1 MTQFNS
7 AAEFHEF
14 KKYIPLIRKAML
26 TVKLGEQKK
35 FAYFKEYSYAEHKQP
50 CVLVDFTPQ
59 CLTELKTKGIK
70 PTAEGT
76 VGLTMADELLFA
88 PETGTL
94 PADTVQKFFNKIGGI
109 KSVVVKQP
117 ATGGSPG
124 PTTATG
130 TPPSTPPTTTTT
142 TTTTPM
148 KVAATTVPPL
158 PQPPGT
164 GATSTAPTVT
174 RPVARAPLAK
184 PDLVRPKQ
192 PHAIPLPVNA
202 GEQQQLVDQYID
214 ALTKAQLPVD
224 PANKKALLDEA
235 RKLWKENKYPGA
247 MMVLN
252 ALTRDVAY
260 PGVDEWALEGPSR
273 KYEAELLTEKF
284 VALLNLL
291 QLKRKKP
298 TDWKTEEAA
307 IIGLLGKPPGISQG
321 IREGLIAADPARV
334 KKVFD
339 EWAPLVAKRDEL
351 ATKLRKAWIDDQ
363 KSRFKAQ
370 TKGNKNH
377 PNVKVAGAYGTDAM
391 LELAQMA
398 EVQAIQYKK
407 IPANAA
413 DPVAQGDW
421 HTKLDVCELAAI
433 YGYSTADYTPVAQV
447 LRDSPKGTDA
457 EKAALEANKKKF
469 GDYIKAAE
477 SGLAKLPAYTGG
489 AVVRCTKSLW
499 QNTIDA
505 ITRTGEHVEKS
516 FMSAGK
522 KQVAGF
528 GDIVWEI
535 DQVTTGK
542 DISLFSLNQTE
553 GEVLFPPGSKFR
565 FVSAEVTGD
574 DGEVAKV
581 SDHTQFGAHVSPTTK
596 VAKIWWVQA

>member
-7 AAEFHEF
+7 DAEFREF

-35 FAYFKEYSYAEHKQP
+35 FAYFTEYAYAENKQP

-59 CLTELKTKGIK
+59 CLNELKSKGIK
-70 PTAEGT
+70 PTSEGT

-94 PADTVQKFFNKIGGI
+94 PAETVQKFFNKIGGI
-109 KSVVVKQP
+109 KTVIVKQP
-117 ATGGSPG
+117 ARGGSPA
-124 PTTATG
+124 TSTASG
-130 TPPSTPPTTTTT
+130 TAPSMPPTN
-142 TTTTPM
+142 
-148 KVAATTVPPL
+148 VAAAVPPL
-158 PQPPGT
+158 PQAPNSPQAPAPG
-164 GATSTAPTVT
+164 GATGTAPTVA
-174 RPVARAPLAK
+174 RPASTVPQAK
-184 PDLVRPKQ
+184 PVLTRPKQ
-192 PHAIPLPVNA
+192 APHAIPLPVNA

-214 ALTKAQLPVD
+214 SLAKAQLPVD
-224 PANKKALLDEA
+224 PAHKTALLDEA
-235 RKLWKENKYPGA
+235 RKLWNQNNYAAA

-252 ALTRDVAY
+252 ALTRDVKY
-260 PGVDEWALEGPSR
+260 PGVDEWALDGPSR
-273 KYEAELLTEKF
+273 KYEAEMLTEKF
-284 VALLNLL
+284 IALLNLL
-291 QLKRKKP
+291 QQKRKKP
-298 TDWKTEEAA
+298 TDWKAEETA
-307 IIGLLGKPPGISQG
+307 IVGLLGKPPGISQG

-334 KKVFD
+334 KKSFD
-339 EWAPLVAKRDEL
+339 EWAPLVAKREEL
-351 ATKLRKAWIDDQ
+351 AKKLRKAWIDDQ

-377 PNVKVAGAYGTDAM
+377 LNVKVAGAYGTDAI

-447 LRDSPKGTDA
+447 LRDSPKDTDA

-469 GDYIKAAE
+469 GEYIKAAE
-477 SGLAKLPAYTGG
+477 SGLAKLPAYNGG
-489 AVVRCTKSLW
+489 PVVRCTKSLW
-499 QNTIDA
+499 PDTIDA
-505 ITRTGEHVEKS
+505 INKTGEHVEKS

-542 DISLFSLNQTE
+542 DITLFSLHQTE
-553 GEVLFPPGSKFR
+553 GEVLFPPNSKFR
-565 FVSAEVTGD
+565 FVRAEVVGD
-574 DGEVAKV
+574 DGQKAKID
-581 SDHTQFGAHVSPTTK
+581 DHGQFGAHVSPATK
-596 VAKIWWVQA
+596 IAKIWWVQA

>member
-35 FAYFKEYSYAEHKQP
+35 FAYFKEYSYAENKQP

-70 PTAEGT
+70 PTSEGT
-76 VGLTMADELLFA
+76 VGLTMADELVFA

-94 PADTVQKFFNKIGGI
+94 PTEMVQKFFNKIGGI

-117 ATGGSPG
+117 AAGGSPG
-124 PTTATG
+124 TTTASG
-130 TPPSTPPTTTTT
+130 TPTS
-142 TTTTPM
+142 TTPTNIAATTALPQN
-148 KVAATTVPPL
+148 VAATAVPPL

-164 GATSTAPTVT
+164 AATGTPPPLA
-174 RPVARAPLAK
+174 RPAANVPLAK
-184 PDLVRPKQ
+184 PVLTRPKQ

-214 ALTKAQLPVD
+214 ALAKAQLPGD
-224 PANKKALLDEA
+224 PAHNAALLAEA
-235 RKLWKENKYPGA
+235 RKLWKENKYPNA

-252 ALTRDVAY
+252 ALTRDVKY
-260 PGVDEWALEGPSR
+260 PGVDEWALDGPSR

-284 VALLNLL
+284 VALLNLV
-291 QLKRKKP
+291 QQKRKKP

-307 IIGLLGKPPGISQG
+307 IVGLLGKPPGISQG
-321 IREGLIAADPARV
+321 IREGLLAADPARV

-339 EWAPLVAKRDEL
+339 EWAPLVAKREEL
-351 ATKLRKAWIDDQ
+351 AVKLRKAWIDDQ
-363 KSRFKAQ
+363 KSRFKSQ

-377 PNVKVAGAYGTDAM
+377 LNVKVATAYGTDAM

-407 IPANAA
+407 NPANAT
-413 DPVAQGDW
+413 DPLAQGDW
-421 HTKLDVCELAAI
+421 HTKLDVSELAAI

-469 GDYIKAAE
+469 GEYIKAAE

-489 AVVRCTKSLW
+489 PVVRCTKSLW

-505 ITRTGEHVEKS
+505 ISKTGEHVEKS

-542 DISLFSLNQTE
+542 DISLFSLHQTE
-553 GEVLFPPGSKFR
+553 GEVLFPPNSKFR
-565 FVSAEVTGD
+565 FVRAEVVGD
-574 DGEVAKV
+574 DGQIAKID
-581 SDHTQFGAHVSPTTK
+581 DHGQLGAHVSPATK